1 MKEKSDTWD
10 VRLTNAALSDYRE
23 ILLWTRQHFGERQ
36 AGAYADILDDAL
48 AELSDGPALAG
59 ARMREDLGHGLF
71 LLHIA
76 RNKRQARHFIAFQV
90 RRTARTISV
99 LRILHDSMDLKR
111 HLAQP
116 DDPTQES

>member
-1 MKEKSDTWD
+1 MKKKSDAWD
-10 VRLTNAALSDYRE
+10 VRLTHTALSDYRE

-36 AGAYADILDDAL
+36 AVAYADILDDAL

-59 ARMREDLGHGLF
+59 TKMREDLGRGLF

-76 RNKRQARHFIAFQV
+76 RNKRRGRHFIAFQV
-90 RRTARTISV
+90 QGTSRTISV

-111 HLAQP
+111 HLPPA
-116 DDPTQES
+116 